1 MGVDGISLPFI
12 FLAALLSVLCV
23 SASWT
28 TIQTRVREFYA
39 ALLVAET
46 AMIGLFA
53 TSNLFL
59 FFVFWELM
67 VIPMFLIIGVWGGP
81 GRVYSLGQVSAVH
94 AGRQRFN
101 ACGHDRGLPGLW
113 HAGLQSARGGDD

>member
-12 FLAALLSVLCV
+12 FLSAVVSVLCV

-28 TIQTRVREFYA
+28 AVQVRVREFYA

-53 TSNLFL
+53 
-59 FFVFWELM
+59 
-67 VIPMFLIIGVWGGP
+67 
-81 GRVYSLGQVSAVH
+81 
-94 AGRQRFN
+94 
-101 ACGHDRGLPGLW
+101 
-113 HAGLQSARGGDD
+113 ARISFSFTCSGSS